1 MVRIIPII
9 FTIIRTDLLPLL
21 VETIA
26 VGLVTSLLFAEF
38 FGLSAA
44 GLLVP
49 GYIAFHINNPL
60 LIFIMAL
67 ATLLTYT
74 SERIVAATTVLFGRR
89 LLSLDVL
96 FSFVWVFFIE
106 QFLMRMGIPVP
117 LLLDPLA
124 YFMPALIVIFI
135 GSSGFLNTM
144 LSLVLN
150 IIVVLI
156 IINLLTISG
165 WI

>member
-1 MVRIIPII
+1 
-9 FTIIRTDLLPLL
+9 LPLL

-26 VGLVTSLLFAEF
+26 IGLVTSLLLAEF

-60 LIFIMAL
+60 LIFIILL

-96 FSFVWVFFIE
+96 FSFIWVFLIE
-106 QFLMRMGIPVP
+106 QFLMWMGIPIP
-117 LLLDPLA
+117 LILDPLA
-124 YFMPALIVIFI
+124 YFMPALIVMFI
-135 GSSGFLNTM
+135 GSSGFFNTA

-150 IIVVLI
+150 ILIVLI
-156 IINLLTISG
+156 VINLLAIPG